1 MTPIFLN
8 LRDRLCVVIGGG
20 AVGRR
25 KAATLLQGG
34 ARVRLVCLEE
44 RPPEET
50 SPALEWIKEPYR
62 PAHLSGAALVFA
74 AATPE
79 VNRRVVAD
87 ARAAGLLVNAASEP
101 EQGDFLMPAT
111 LRRGELVIAV
121 GTAGAAPGL
130 ARTVRDL
137 LDQQLD
143 HAFGGWLELLAELRP
158 EIQETIPQ
166 PEWRRALLERLS
178 RTEWLE
184 RLRRESP
191 ERVREAMRRELQALA
206 AALPASV
213 E

>member
-50 SPALEWIKEPYR
+50 SPALQWIKLPYQ
-62 PAHLSGAALVFA
+62 ASHLNGAALVFA
-74 AATPE
+74 AATPP
-79 VNRRVVAD
+79 VNHRVVAD
-87 ARAAGLLVNAASEP
+87 AHAAGLLVNAASDP
-101 EQGDFLMPAT
+101 EEGDFLMPAT
-111 LRRGELVIAV
+111 LRRGELVLAV
-121 GTAGAAPGL
+121 GTAGAAPSL

-143 HAFGGWLELLAELRP
+143 QAFACWLDLVAELRP
-158 EIQETIPQ
+158 EIQQTINP

-178 RTEWLE
+178 RSEWLE

-191 ERVREAMRRELQALA
+191 QQVREAMRREMHALA
-206 AALPASV
+206 AALPGSL